1 MTLPK
6 INNMNEGLGCFVLR
20 GVRWYSP
27 MELVA
32 NGIVSYYWTPDAG
45 TSEID
50 FVVQGSRAV
59 YPVEVK
65 SATNTKAKDVPRGLS
80 PNLETLADY
89 FATLDFPGLVAEGC
103 AR

>member
-1 MTLPK
+1 MQ
-6 INNMNEGLGCFVLR
+6 
-20 GVRWYSP
+20 
-27 MELVA
+27 ELVA

-65 SATNTKAKDVPRGLS
+65 SATNTKAKSLKVYVDTYNPPFAVKSSLKNYSGAGSVRSVPLYALGQLLGRMIG
-80 PNLETLADY
+80 
-89 FATLDFPGLVAEGC
+89 
-103 AR
+103 